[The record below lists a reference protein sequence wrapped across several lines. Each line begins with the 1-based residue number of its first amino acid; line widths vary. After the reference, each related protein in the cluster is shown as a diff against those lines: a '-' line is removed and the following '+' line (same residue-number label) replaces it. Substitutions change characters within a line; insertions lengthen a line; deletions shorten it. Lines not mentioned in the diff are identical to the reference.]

1 MNGAARI
8 GIVGCGVIS
17 RHYAENARAFDSF
30 DIVACADLDPPRSEA
45 LAAEHGFVAMAPE
58 ALLADPTIDV
68 LLNLTPPSAHLAVIG
83 SALEAGKHVYT
94 EKPLATTDDDA
105 AALLEEAERRGLRIG
120 CAPDIFLGGAYQAA
134 RALIDEGAIGEPL
147 SASAAMLLGGQA
159 SWHPDPD
166 IFFADGAGPLLDMGP
181 YYLTAIVALLGPV
194 RSVAGFAS
202 VKVDERTIEIGPRA
216 GEVFRASTPTHTAAA
231 LELEGGATAT
241 LVASFEAPSQYVCDF
256 RIYGSDGA
264 IDLPD
269 PNAFGGVLRL
279 RRGRGDWEDVA
290 LRVPGVA
297 GLPRTRA
304 RRDGGGD
311 RGRSPAP
318 GVGRARTPHR
328 RRGPGDPAGCR
339 DRSHGRHRRA
349 GGPARAAPRHRGR
362 LGRVT
367 ARPRAAHALSGRAL
381 RRR

>member
-1 MNGAARI
+1 
-8 GIVGCGVIS
+8 
-17 RHYAENARAFDSF
+17 
-30 DIVACADLDPPRSEA
+30 
-45 LAAEHGFVAMAPE
+45 MAPQ

-105 AALLEEAERRGLRIG
+105 AALLEEAARRELRIG

-147 SASAAMLLGGQA
+147 SASASMLLGGQA

-166 IFFADGAGPLLDMGP
+166 LFFADGAGPLLDMGP

-264 IDLPD
+264 IELPD

-290 LRVPGVA
+290 TSPGGRGTVAGSGWPRWSRRSRKVGPHRASGELGRHIVGVA
-297 GLPRTRA
+297 RSILRAAETGRTVDIGGRA
-304 RRDGGGD
+304 GQ
-311 RGRSPAP
+311 PAP
-318 GVGRARTPHR
+318 LPVTEDAS
-328 RRGPGDPAGCR
+328 AG
-339 DRSHGRHRRA
+339 
-349 GGPARAAPRHRGR
+349 
-362 LGRVT
+362 
-367 ARPRAAHALSGRAL
+367 
-381 RRR
+381 